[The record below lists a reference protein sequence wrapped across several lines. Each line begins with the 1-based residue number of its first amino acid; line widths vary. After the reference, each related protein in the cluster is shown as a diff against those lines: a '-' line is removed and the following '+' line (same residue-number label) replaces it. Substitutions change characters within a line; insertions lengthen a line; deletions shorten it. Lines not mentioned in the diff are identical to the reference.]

1 MAKNIQDL
9 RRKAGFRSGRDFA
22 VELGIPPSTY
32 ARYEHTPEA
41 IPLRQAWTI
50 ADRLGCSIDMV
61 VGREPVDV
69 EDMRGDVQ
77 KYYDAL
83 SGDARSLMDDFM
95 EFVSLREARDAAR
108 RQREEEYRFASYARY
123 YERRFLQ
130 LVDEGG
136 HTAETILYG
145 SSDEVRTAYEEF
157 VRACFADKR
166 SEAIEERCNMLR
178 SEIGARLEMADFGDG
193 EGTSLAATSGIL
205 PEDEVERSVG
215 EERERIEAELEES
228 DEGVIAQVMAAYDR
242 LHPEEPQLAAMP
254 MRDFMSHRKR

>member
-9 RRKAGFRSGRDFA
+9 RREAGFRSGRDFA

-32 ARYEHTPEA
+32 ARYEHTPRA
-41 IPLRQAWTI
+41 IPLRQAWAI

-61 VGREPVDV
+61 VGREPIDV

-95 EFVSLREARDAAR
+95 EFVSLREAREAAR
-108 RQREEEYRFASYARY
+108 RQREDEYRYASYARY

-136 HTAETILYG
+136 PVAETILFG
-145 SSDEVRTAYEEF
+145 SGDEVRAAYEEF
-157 VRACFADKR
+157 VRGCLAEKR
-166 SEAIEERCNMLR
+166 AEAVEERCGMLR
-178 SEIGARLEMADFGDG
+178 SEIGAGLEMADFGDG
-193 EGTSLAATSGIL
+193 EGYTLAETTGIL
-205 PEDEVERSVG
+205 PADEVERAAS
-215 EERERIEAELEES
+215 EERERVEAELEES
-228 DEGVIAQVMAAYDR
+228 DKEVIAQVMAAYDR
-242 LHPEEPQLAAMP
+242 LHPEDPQLAALP
-254 MRDFMSHRKR
+254 TRDFRFHRKR